1 MNMVAI
7 FGNAGGGKSTL
18 AKYLAELT
26 RLPMHQVD
34 TM

>member
-7 FGNAGGGKSTL
+7 FGNAWGGKSTL
-18 AKYLAELT
+18 AKYLAELMC
-26 RLPMHQVD
+26 LPMHQVD